1 MKIAT
6 FITIL
11 FLTSLTTFGQVSGK
25 IIDLEFIQLPEN
37 WHEANFTHLDKKGVF
52 LVSANK
58 DAGQVDA
65 IKIVAEKGGKTRL
78 KLPFKTHFFQTR
90 KGVTVQLLENNMLEL
105 TFKKGGEL
113 VVRNGY
119 E

>member
-6 FITIL
+6 FITIF
-11 FLTSLTTFGQVSGK
+11 FLSSITTFGQVSGK
-25 IIDLEFIQLPEN
+25 IIDLKFIQLPKD
-37 WHEANFTHLDKKGVF
+37 WHEASFTHLDKKGVF

-65 IKIVAEKGGKTRL
+65 IKIVSEKGGKTRL

-90 KGVTVQLLENNMLEL
+90 KGVTIKLLDNNILEL
-105 TFKKGGEL
+105 TFEKGGEL